1 MRFVRRVK
9 SRHGGHEIDRRQ
21 ARLISFVSISLIGAL
36 SLAGC
41 NTSKNPPAGSAQ
53 TDQVP
58 SAASSR
64 VASTPPDTTLS
75 APAPSSPAAGTA
87 HIKANV
93 AVTDSSRY
101 TYAITFDVA
110 IASNPTEDTASAKP
124 GQANVSWAPLS
135 SGTFTLTNTTDG
147 HTLPIPAEA
156 GPSSCGFDP
165 SHCLS
170 LYGFFPMSSPV
181 CTVKTVDPSGYYAFL
196 PFAPAAGNSGS
207 YVYPAGKSCVLKY
220 GQASALSVPE
230 LAAGGT
236 ASSTWQSGGTSA
248 VLLDEKQYPDLA
260 AALNAGPRVWAALSP
275 TWTGATTSYTI
286 SGCVGA
292 ADAVFWSSKSLICMH

>member
-58 SAASSR
+58 SAASSKA
-64 VASTPPDTTLS
+64 VPAPSDTTLS
-75 APAPSSPAAGTA
+75 SPSPSSQAAGTA

-93 AVTDSSRY
+93 AVTDSNRY
-101 TYAITFDVA
+101 TYAVTFDVA

-124 GQANVSWAPLS
+124 GQANVSWSPLS
-135 SGTFTLTNTTDG
+135 SGSFTLTNTTDG
-147 HTLPIPAEA
+147 HTLPIPVEA
-156 GPSSCGFDP
+156 SWSCSSNV

-181 CTVKTVDPSGYYAFL
+181 CTVSTVDPSGS
-196 PFAPAAGNSGS
+196 PTSFAPAGEDSQS
-207 YVYPAGKSCVLKY
+207 YVYPAGKWCVLKY
-220 GQASALSVPE
+220 GQASALPVPE

-236 ASSTWQSGGTSA
+236 ASSTWQSNPITA
-248 VLLDEKQYPDLA
+248 VLQDEKQYPLLA
-260 AALNAGPRVWAALSP
+260 AALDAGPRVWAALSP
-275 TWTGATTSYTI
+275 TWTGATTSYSI
-286 SGCVGA
+286 SGCVNA
-292 ADAVFWSSKSLICMH
+292 ADVVFWSSKSLICMH